1 MKKYSLPLILL
12 CGGVVAARAQNT
24 AFNYQGRLNDSSG
37 PADGSFDL
45 RFAVF
50 DSPTGGAQV
59 GGAITNLA
67 TSVESGLFSRKI
79 VCCPGRWTTGPPP
92 PTTREIGSARR
103 EPGSS
108 PRVDRTWPPG

>member
-37 PADGSFDL
+37 PADGSFAL

-67 TSVESGLFSRKI
+67 TSVESGLFSTTLNFGAGI
-79 VCCPGRWTTGPPP
+79 FTGPPRWLAMSVR
-92 PTTREIGSARR
+92 TNG
-103 EPGSS
+103 PGTFTALN
-108 PRVDRTWPPG
+108 P